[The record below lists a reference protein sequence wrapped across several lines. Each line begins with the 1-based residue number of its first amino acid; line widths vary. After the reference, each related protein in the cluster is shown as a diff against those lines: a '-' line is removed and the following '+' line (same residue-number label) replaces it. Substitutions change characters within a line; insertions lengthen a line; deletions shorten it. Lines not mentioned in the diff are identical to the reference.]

1 MKDLSA
7 YAAPTLDI
15 NLGRGRKVS
24 ITPPSAEDGAKLGA
38 LVTLGAAVA
47 TNDVNATVQAMAKT
61 LLEDYDDP
69 ADLARLALGNAYDQM
84 ISEGWPG
91 KDIETVQTYA
101 TYYWTFG
108 EETADQIL
116 DSKERAPRGKDRRRG
131 RNGHRTA

>member
-24 ITPPSAEDGAKLGA
+24 ITPPSAEDGAALGA

-47 TNDVNATVQAMAKT
+47 TNDVNDTVKAMANK
-61 LLEDYDDP
+61 LLEDYNDP
-69 ADLARLALGNAYDQM
+69 ADLARLALGDAYDYMVEQK
-84 ISEGWPG
+84 WPA
-91 KDIETVQTYA
+91 KDIETVRTYA

-116 DSKERAPRGKDRRRG
+116 SSKEKAASGKDRRRG

>member
-47 TNDVNATVQAMAKT
+47 TNDINDAVKGMAKS

-69 ADLARLALGNAYDQM
+69 SDLARLALGDAYDYM
-84 ISEGWPG
+84 IEQGWPG

-116 DSKERAPRGKDRRRG
+116 DSKGKAPSGKDRRRG